1 MDLRLMV
8 IVGHLLL
15 NCTYPASADCID
27 LVDFV
32 ACPSWSLSDDI
43 TLLTAAK
50 MIATSAKDATL
61 KLSKIRVGVLD
72 FKFIDGVTSHVWCMC
87 AAQSIY
93 TLWFNTCITRSTNT
107 TVTYCTTVSTTVNC
121 RTSKCDWKVQ
131 VRDSGTST
139 VVIFYVPTVV
149 LVRSTMYC
157 ITYKYCTCGPWIG
170 KFVTRK
176 CRKNVILYQL
186 EQSPMCLPRS
196 ATGLVL

>member
-1 MDLRLMV
+1 MNDSVFLNRRYERRTPWTYVSWSSWNTSCWIVHVLRLQ
-8 IVGHLLL
+8 
-15 NCTYPASADCID
+15 ADCID
-27 LVDFV
+27 RVDFV
-32 ACPSWSLSDDI
+32 ACPSWSLCILSDDT

-87 AAQSIY
+87 ATQSIY

-131 VRDSGTST
+131 VRYSGTST
-139 VVIFYVPTVV
+139 VVIFMF
-149 LVRSTMYC
+149 L
-157 ITYKYCTCGPWIG
+157 
-170 KFVTRK
+170 
-176 CRKNVILYQL
+176 L
-186 EQSPMCLPRS
+186 
-196 ATGLVL
+196 